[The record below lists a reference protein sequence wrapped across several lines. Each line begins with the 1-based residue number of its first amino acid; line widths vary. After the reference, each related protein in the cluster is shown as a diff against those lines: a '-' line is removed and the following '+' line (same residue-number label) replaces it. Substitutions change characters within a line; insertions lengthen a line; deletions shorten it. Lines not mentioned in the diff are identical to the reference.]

1 MAEHDH
7 HHDHDHD
14 HEHEHGHHDHHGH
27 SHGLGGHSH
36 APASFGRAFVIGI
49 GLNTTYVVIEAFWG
63 LAVHSTA
70 LLADASHNLGDVL
83 GLAGA
88 WLASWLSQRVPNT
101 SYTYGLRRSSIL
113 AALANAIILLI
124 VTGGIAWEAIQRLI
138 HPVPTGGRVIMLV
151 AIAGVFVNGV
161 TAWLFMSG
169 RKGDLNIRA
178 AFLHMAADASLAL
191 GVAIAGAIIMTTG
204 WVRLDPT
211 VSLGISIV
219 IVIGTW
225 SLLRDSV
232 ALALDGVPRGID
244 QRAVEAY
251 LRALPGVSDIHDLH
265 IWGLSTTETALTVH
279 LACDAAEIDA
289 TLERLPGEVRK
300 RFGIGHATVQMETPE
315 TAERCE
321 LRSADVV

>member
-7 HHDHDHD
+7 HHDHV

>member
-1 MAEHDH
+1 MAEHNH

-88 WLASWLSQRVPNT
+88 WLASWLSQRAPNT

-191 GVAIAGAIIMTTG
+191 GVAIAGAIIMATG

-211 VSLGISIV
+211 ASLGISIV

-232 ALALDGVPRGID
+232 TLALDGVPRSID

-279 LACDAAEIDA
+279 LACAAAEVDA

-321 LRSADVV
+321 LRPADVV

>member
-7 HHDHDHD
+7 NHGHE
-14 HEHEHGHHDHHGH
+14 HEHEHGHDHHGH

-49 GLNTTYVVIEAFWG
+49 GLNATYVVIEAFWG
-63 LAVHSTA
+63 LSVHSTA

-113 AALANAIILLI
+113 AALANAVILLI

-191 GVAIAGAIIMTTG
+191 GVAIAGAIIMATG

-232 ALALDGVPRGID
+232 SLALDGVPRSVDPGK
-244 QRAVEAY
+244 VEAY
-251 LRALPGVSDIHDLH
+251 LRGQPGVSDVHDLH
-265 IWGLSTTETALTVH
+265 IWGLSTSEIAMTVH
-279 LACDAAEIDA
+279 LTCDAANA
-289 TLERLPGEVRK
+289 TLENLPGEIEK
-300 RFGIGHATVQMETPE
+300 RFGIGHTTIQVETSE
-315 TAERCE
+315 AAERCA
-321 LRSADVV
+321 LRPADVV

>member
-1 MAEHDH
+1 
-7 HHDHDHD
+7 
-14 HEHEHGHHDHHGH
+14 
-27 SHGLGGHSH
+27 
-36 APASFGRAFVIGI
+36 FGRAFVIGI

-88 WLASWLSQRVPNT
+88 WLASWLSQRAPNT

-191 GVAIAGAIIMTTG
+191 GVAIAGAIIMATG

-211 VSLGISIV
+211 ASLGISIV

-232 ALALDGVPRGID
+232 TLALDGVPRSID

-265 IWGLSTTETALTVH
+265 
-279 LACDAAEIDA
+279 
-289 TLERLPGEVRK
+289 
-300 RFGIGHATVQMETPE
+300 
-315 TAERCE
+315 
-321 LRSADVV
+321 

>member
-7 HHDHDHD
+7 HHGHD
-14 HEHEHGHHDHHGH
+14 HEHEHEHGH

-88 WLASWLSQRVPNT
+88 WIASWLSQRAPNT

-191 GVAIAGAIIMTTG
+191 GVAIAGAIIMATG
-204 WVRLDPT
+204 WLRLDPT

-232 ALALDGVPRGID
+232 TLALDGVPRGID

-279 LACDAAEIDA
+279 LACDAAEADA

-321 LRSADVV
+321 LRPANVV